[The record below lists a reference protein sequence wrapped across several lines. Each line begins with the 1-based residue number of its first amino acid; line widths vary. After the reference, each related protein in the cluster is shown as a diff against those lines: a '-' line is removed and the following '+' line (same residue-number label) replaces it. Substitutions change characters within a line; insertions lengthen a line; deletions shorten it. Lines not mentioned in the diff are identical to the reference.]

1 MQNCLVFQPIQKY
14 FKRIG
19 GVGNGN
25 YICYWKSKGL
35 SNEIKVKFV

>member
-14 FKRIG
+14 LKRIG

-25 YICYWKSKGL
+25 YICHWKSKGL